1 VVVNFNFKDIDLRG
15 NMHINHMIKKVLFFI
30 LFLAKAFVVECAPSN
45 DTLFKKLSS
54 SIELSPKYDAEKIA
68 EINGL
73 KASLQFLRKTNLDK
87 KYPIIRSIYEEYK
100 RFNYDSAF
108 LYAREL
114 LDVSYQ
120 IQSRPLIEDS
130 KVKLSFILVSAGL
143 FKDAFD
149 TLHSV
154 SLSGVSDSVKADYY
168 SLMGRYYYDLSDYN
182 NDSHFSPGYYQ
193 LGNRYI
199 DSSLLYYQPLSFEY
213 AYYKG
218 LKDLKTG
225 GRNKTVSEFMNILKR
240 PGLSIHQ
247 SALVESTLSGLYKVM
262 NETGK
267 EKEMFLMAA
276 IDDIKSST
284 KETTATL
291 YLSQIYFAEGNLKAA
306 FLCVEK
312 AIQDAV
318 YYGAR
323 QRQVQVSSILPIIE
337 VARVN
342 AVEAQ
347 KKLLMLYSSIATFL
361 LLALIVLFI
370 IINKQNKKLKIA
382 QQAITEANQKEQE
395 INQKLSVANA
405 KLSEV
410 NSKLSEANHIK
421 EEYIIHFFNVNT
433 DFFSRIERFKTITE
447 KKLRD
452 HKYDEIKYLLNNINL
467 KAEKAEMLK
476 NFDKVF
482 LNLFPHFMH
491 DFNSLFKEE
500 DRIYPD
506 KDELLNTDLRIF
518 ALMKIGITNNEKIA
532 QILGYSVNTIYAY
545 KTKIKKKSIVS
556 SAVFDELY
564 HITNM

>member
-1 VVVNFNFKDIDLRG
+1 
-15 NMHINHMIKKVLFFI
+15 MAKVFIFFLLFFGKVI
-30 LFLAKAFVVECAPSN
+30 VVYSAPANDSLFSMLKNIIGEAS
-45 DTLFKKLSS
+45 
-54 SIELSPKYDAEKIA
+54 KYDAQKIA
-68 EINGL
+68 AIDQLKISL
-73 KASLQFLRKTNLDK
+73 KALDK
-87 KYPIIRSIYEEYK
+87 NDLPEQYKTIGSLYEEYK

-108 LYAREL
+108 LYARKL
-114 LDVSYQ
+114 QQVSYQ
-120 IQSRPLIEDS
+120 VQRPALIEDS

-154 SLSGVSDSVKADYY
+154 SLSGVSDSLKAEYY

-182 NDSHFSPGYYQ
+182 NDKYFTPAYYK
-193 LGNRYI
+193 LGNLYI
-199 DSSLLYYQPLSFEY
+199 DSSLLYYQPSSFEY
-213 AYYKG
+213 DYYKG

-225 GRNKTVSEFMNILKR
+225 GGNKAVPEFLNILKR
-240 PGLSIHQ
+240 PNLSFHQ
-247 SALVESTLSGLYKVM
+247 KALVESTLSGIYREM
-262 NETGK
+262 NETDK
-267 EKEMFLMAA
+267 ETETFLLAA
-276 IDDIKSST
+276 IDDIISST

-291 YLSQIYFAEGNLKAA
+291 YLSQIYFAQGNLKAA

-337 VARVN
+337 GAQVN
-342 AVEAQ
+342 AVVAQ
-347 KKLLMLYSSIATFL
+347 KKLLILYSSIATL
-361 LLALIVLFI
+361 LLLGLIVLFI

-382 QQAITEANQKEQE
+382 QQAITKANQKEQD
-395 INQKLSVANA
+395 INQKLSIANS

-410 NSKLSEANHIK
+410 NSKLSEANKIK
-421 EEYIIHFFNVNT
+421 EEYIIQFFNVNA
-433 DFFSRIERFKTITE
+433 DFFSRIEKFKTVTE
-447 KKLRD
+447 KKLYN
-452 HKYDEIKYLLNNINL
+452 HKYDDIKYLLNNINL

-482 LNLFPHFMH
+482 LNLFPDFIN
-491 DFNSLFKEE
+491 DFNSLFKESE
-500 DRIYPD
+500 RIYPD

-518 ALMKIGITNNEKIA
+518 ALMKMGITNNEKIA

-556 SAVFDELY
+556 SAVFDEVY
-564 HITNM
+564 HINNS

>member
-1 VVVNFNFKDIDLRG
+1 
-15 NMHINHMIKKVLFFI
+15 MIKR
-30 LFLAKAFVVECAPSN
+30 FLLLLLIFGKGYIVESAPAS
-45 DTLFKKLSS
+45 DSLLEKLRKT
-54 SIELSPKYDAEKIA
+54 IELSPKYDLEKIA

-73 KASLQFLRKTNLDK
+73 KSSLRSLSKNNLQLE
-87 KYPIIRSIYEEYK
+87 YQIVRSIYEQYK
-100 RFNYDSAF
+100 TFNYDSAF
-108 LYAREL
+108 LYARKL
-114 LDVSYQ
+114 QQ
-120 IQSRPLIEDS
+120 ISFQMAQPALIEDS
-130 KVKLSFILVSAGL
+130 KLKLGFILVSGGL
-143 FKDAFD
+143 FKNAFD

-154 SLSGVSDSVKADYY
+154 SLSGVPDSIKADYY

-182 NDSHFSPGYYQ
+182 NDKYFTPAYYK
-193 LGNRYI
+193 LGNLYL
-199 DSSLLYYQPLSFEY
+199 DSSLLYYQPSSFEY
-213 AYYKG
+213 EYYKG

-225 GRNKTVSEFMNILKR
+225 GKDKTVAEFLNILKR
-240 PGLSIHQ
+240 PNLSFHQ
-247 SALVESTLSGLYKVM
+247 RAVVESTLSGLYREM
-262 NETGK
+262 NEKDK
-267 EKEMFLMAA
+267 ETETFLLAA

-291 YLSQIYFAEGNLKAA
+291 YLSQIYFASGNLKAA

-337 VARVN
+337 VAQVN

-347 KKLLMLYSSIATFL
+347 KRLLILYSLIATL
-361 LLALIVLFI
+361 LLLGLIVLFTI
-370 IINKQNKKLKIA
+370 IKKQNKKLRIA

-395 INQKLSVANA
+395 INQELSIANS

-410 NSKLSEANHIK
+410 NSRLSEANQIK

-447 KKLRD
+447 KKLYDR
-452 HKYDEIKYLLNNINL
+452 KYDEIKYLLNNINL
-467 KAEKAEMLK
+467 KLEKAEMLK

-482 LNLFPHFMH
+482 LNLFPNFIN
-491 DFNSLFKEE
+491 DFNSLFKETE
-500 DRIYPD
+500 RIYPD

-518 ALMKIGITNNEKIA
+518 ALMKMGITNNEKIA

-556 SAVFDELY
+556 SAVFDEVF
-564 HITNM
+564 HMNNV